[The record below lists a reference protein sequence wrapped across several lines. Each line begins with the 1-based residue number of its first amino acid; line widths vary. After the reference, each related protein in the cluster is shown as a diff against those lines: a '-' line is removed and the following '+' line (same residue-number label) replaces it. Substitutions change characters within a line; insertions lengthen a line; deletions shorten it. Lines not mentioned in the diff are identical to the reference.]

1 MAEKPRDKPAGKPP
15 VDTKDNEPGRVAPD
29 DRGNMGW
36 QWTEDDTDLLADTE
50 FGKIERLRALH
61 DPNLDLVEPP
71 NPPNAPIR
79 NNPTGIKSGYNPY
92 DSGTLNKEVWK
103 KKKDLKQ
110 LSKWIELRKKVTKK
124 DD

>member
-15 VDTKDNEPGRVAPD
+15 ADSKDNEPGRVAPD
-29 DRGNMGW
+29 ERGNMGW
-36 QWTEDDTDLLADTE
+36 QWTEDDTDLLADSE

-61 DPNLDLVEPP
+61 DPKLDLVEDP
-71 NPPNAPIR
+71 NPAKSVR
-79 NNPTGIKSGYNPY
+79 NNPKGLKTGYNPY
-92 DSGTLNKEVWK
+92 DSGTLSKESYK
-103 KKKDLKQ
+103 KKKDLRQ